1 MEAKFQMQDGDANR
15 TIQHD
20 SRTDAPGVPSF
31 RDQMADI
38 PVHAHSIATS
48 ASLQPVLQLLM
59 FSLIPQTAVQS
70 HDFYFRQLD
79 FLLMP
84 VW

>member
-1 MEAKFQMQDGDANR
+1 MQDRAAER

-20 SRTDAPGVPSF
+20 SRTDAPGVLCF
-31 RDQMADI
+31 RYQMADAPI
-38 PVHAHSIATS
+38 HAHSIATF
-48 ASLQPVLQLLM
+48 ASLQTVLQILV
-59 FSLIPQTAVQS
+59 FSLIPQTAVKS